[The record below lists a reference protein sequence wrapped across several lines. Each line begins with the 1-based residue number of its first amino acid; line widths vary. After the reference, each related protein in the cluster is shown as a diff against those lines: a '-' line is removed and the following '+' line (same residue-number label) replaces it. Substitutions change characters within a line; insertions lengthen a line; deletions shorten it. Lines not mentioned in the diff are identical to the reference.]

1 MLAVALPGSGHVHPL
16 CGWCPS
22 VSRVYLVLL
31 GGILGG
37 RVQDG
42 NQGKCLVGHRGLD
55 PIPIAWQ
62 PIALSSDCARCA
74 AEDCRKLGVGLCGP
88 SLHTEGY
95 LARSSLAL
103 G

>member
-55 PIPIAWQ
+55 PIPIARR
-62 PIALSSDCARCA
+62 PLPRPLIVRDCAA
-74 AEDCRKLGVGLCGP
+74 
-88 SLHTEGY
+88 
-95 LARSSLAL
+95 
-103 G
+103 